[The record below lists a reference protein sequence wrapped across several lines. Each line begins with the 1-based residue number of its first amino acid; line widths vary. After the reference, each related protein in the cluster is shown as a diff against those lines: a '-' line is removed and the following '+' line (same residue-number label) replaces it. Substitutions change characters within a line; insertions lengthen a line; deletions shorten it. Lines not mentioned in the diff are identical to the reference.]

1 MKEDN
6 TTTIQPVLKNRIILI
21 SGAYGGIGRIV
32 SKGFAAQGALVILLG
47 RNIRKLTALY
57 DEIEAADHPTPA
69 IYPMDLTT
77 ATAQDF
83 QTLEETLEK
92 NFGRLDGLIHNA
104 ALLGSLTPLEYYPL
118 EQWHQ
123 VMQVNVHSAFLLSQA
138 TLPLLKRSD
147 QASIIFSN
155 AAQDEGSKAYWGAYG
170 ISQWAREG
178 LARMLA
184 EECQTHTNI
193 GVHCVHPHKVK
204 TPLRHAAY
212 PLEDKRDL
220 LDPEAILPLYLDCIL
235 RS

>member
-1 MKEDN
+1 MNSEK
-6 TTTIQPVLKNRIILI
+6 ILKDRIILI
-21 SGAYGGIGRIV
+21 SGAYGGIGRV
-32 SKGFAAQGALVILLG
+32 LSKGFAAQGATVILLG
-47 RNIRKLTALY
+47 RNIRKLSALY
-57 DEIEAADHPTPA
+57 DEIEAAGHPSPA
-69 IYPMDLTT
+69 IYPMDLAT

-118 EQWHQ
+118 EQWQQ

-147 QASIIFSN
+147 QATIIFSN
-155 AAQDEGSKAYWGAYG
+155 TTEDERAKAYWGAYG
-170 ISQWAREG
+170 VSQWAREG

-184 EECQTHTNI
+184 EECQSHTNI
-193 GVHCVHPHKVK
+193 QVHCVHPHRVR

-212 PLEDKRDL
+212 PLEDKSKL
-220 LDPEAILPLYLDCIL
+220 VEPETVLALYLSCLL
-235 RS
+235 RP

>member
-1 MKEDN
+1 MMNSEK
-6 TTTIQPVLKNRIILI
+6 ILKDRIILI
-21 SGAYGGIGRIV
+21 SGASGGIGRV
-32 SKGFAAQGALVILLG
+32 LSTGFAAQGATVILLG
-47 RNIRKLTALY
+47 RNIRKLTELY
-57 DEIEAADHPTPA
+57 DEIEASGYPIPA
-69 IYPMDLTT
+69 IYPMDLGT

-83 QTLEETLEK
+83 QKLEETLEK
-92 NFGRLDGLIHNA
+92 NFCRLDGLIHNA

-138 TLPLLKRSD
+138 TLPLLKKSD

-155 AAQDEGSKAYWGAYG
+155 ATEDKSAKAYWGAYG
-170 ISQWAREG
+170 VSQWAREG

-184 EECQTHTNI
+184 EECQTHTPI
-193 GVHCVHPHKVK
+193 HVQCVRPNRVR

-212 PLEDKRDL
+212 PLEDKGDL
-220 LDPEAILPLYLDCIL
+220 VEPEALLALYLSCML